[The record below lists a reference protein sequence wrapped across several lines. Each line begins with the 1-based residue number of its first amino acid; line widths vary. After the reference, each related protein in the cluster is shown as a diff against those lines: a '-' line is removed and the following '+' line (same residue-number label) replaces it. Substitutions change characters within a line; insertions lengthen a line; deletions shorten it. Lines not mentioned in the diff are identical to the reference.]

1 MFKYNGKYYICASD
15 LYGWNASHA
24 YYLVLDSLE
33 PEYLKSKDVVTNMEV
48 MPGCSADF
56 CHVTQTGFFLYC
68 SGDRAGNSDFLR
80 RQMG

>member
-48 MPGCSADF
+48 MPG
-56 CHVTQTGFFLYC
+56 VQ
-68 SGDRAGNSDFLR
+68 R
-80 RQMG
+80 